1 MDTPKS
7 DLAEHRFGDETVSG
21 LNLGLAIFTVRLW
34 DGDSTS
40 LGLSFLISK
49 MGDYNTSYL
58 LVSSESPLS
67 IPRK

>member
-49 MGDYNTSYL
+49 KEHCGD
-58 LVSSESPLS
+58 EQ
-67 IPRK
+67 